1 MAEPTVT
8 PTTPRGLVVVTG
20 GSGHIA
26 GYCMAQLLSDGWRV
40 RTTVR
45 NLGRAEEVR
54 TTIGKIAPNAGAI
67 EFVAADL
74 NSDGG
79 WADAVTGADYVLHV
93 ASPVPAVDPKNDDEL
108 VRPARDGTLR
118 VLKAARDAGV
128 KRVVMT
134 SSTSAVIFGRGVRE
148 KPFTEADW
156 TDETNRNDTS
166 PYDRAKTIAERA
178 AWAWHKAEGGGLE
191 LVTVNPALVLGPVLG
206 SDFSASVEA
215 VRKFLDGSIPALP
228 RFGFSVVDV
237 RDIAVL
243 QLLGMTT
250 PSAAGQRFIG
260 SNDFYWVADI
270 AKILK
275 QGLGDKA
282 RKVPSISIPD
292 FLVRVVAIFDP
303 VARGRLYE
311 LGKPRQVSS
320 EKARRMLGWATRP
333 VLETILDTAR
343 SLQAQGLA

>member
-26 GYCMAQLLSDGWRV
+26 GYCIAQLLSDGWRV

-54 TTIGKIAPNAGAI
+54 TTIGKIASNAGAI
-67 EFVAADL
+67 EFVAANL

-134 SSTSAVIFGRGVRE
+134 SS
-148 KPFTEADW
+148 
-156 TDETNRNDTS
+156 N
-166 PYDRAKTIAERA
+166 
-178 AWAWHKAEGGGLE
+178 
-191 LVTVNPALVLGPVLG
+191 
-206 SDFSASVEA
+206 
-215 VRKFLDGSIPALP
+215 
-228 RFGFSVVDV
+228 
-237 RDIAVL
+237 
-243 QLLGMTT
+243 
-250 PSAAGQRFIG
+250 
-260 SNDFYWVADI
+260 
-270 AKILK
+270 
-275 QGLGDKA
+275 LGDHF
-282 RKVPSISIPD
+282 RP
-292 FLVRVVAIFDP
+292 
-303 VARGRLYE
+303 G
-311 LGKPRQVSS
+311 SS
-320 EKARRMLGWATRP
+320 
-333 VLETILDTAR
+333 
-343 SLQAQGLA
+343 

>member
-1 MAEPTVT
+1 MATPKVT
-8 PTTPRGLVVVTG
+8 PPRGLVAVTG
-20 GSGHIA
+20 GSGYVA
-26 GYCMAQLLSDGWRV
+26 GYCIAQLLNEGWRV

-45 NLGRAEEVR
+45 NLGAAEEVR
-54 TTIGKIAPNAGAI
+54 ATIGKITPNAGAM

-74 NSDGG
+74 NSDVG
-79 WADAVTGADYVLHV
+79 WAEAVAGADYVLHV
-93 ASPVPAVDPKNDDEL
+93 ASPVPTVDPKSDDEL

-118 VLKAARDAGV
+118 VLRAAREAGV

-134 SSTSAVIFGRGVRE
+134 SSISAIMFGRGVRE

-156 TDETNRNDTS
+156 TDETNRADTS

-191 LVTVNPALVLGPVLG
+191 LVTVNPGLVLGPVLG
-206 SDFSASVEA
+206 SDFSASLEA
-215 VRKFLDGSIPALP
+215 VRKLLDGSVPALP
-228 RFGFSVVDV
+228 HFGFNVLDV
-237 RDIAVL
+237 RDVAAL
-243 QLLGMTT
+243 QLLAMTT

-260 SNDFYWVADI
+260 SCDFYWMADI

-282 RKVPSISIPD
+282 RKVPSIPVPD
-292 FLVRVVAIFDP
+292 FLIRVVAIFDP

-311 LGKPRQVSS
+311 LGKPRKVSS
-320 EKARRMLGWATRP
+320 EKARRTLGWTTRP
-333 VLETILDTAR
+333 ARETVLDTAR
-343 SLQAQGLA
+343 SLQAQSLA